1 MLRLEAVRSG
11 YGKLEIIQSA
21 SLEVPDGA
29 IVGIIG
35 PNGAGKS
42 TLLKTAFGYLAPS
55 SGRIVFDGREIAGR
69 RPDEI
74 MRFGVGYLSQAGGLF
89 AEMTV
94 QDNLVL
100 GGYTVSRVAKRRAI
114 DEVYARFPIFRDR
127 RRQLAGSLSGGEQR
141 LLAIAR
147 ALIVRP
153 RLLLLDEPSAAL
165 APRFID
171 EVYARFPIFRDRRR
185 QLAGSLSGGEQ
196 RLLAIARAL
205 IVRPHLLL
213 LDEPSAALA
222 PRFIDEVY
230 ATIGSLNRD
239 GLALLIVEQNVEA
252 ILAVAHRVFVL
263 DLGQNAFDGT
273 PAELR
278 ASDRIRRLYLGEDA
292 A

>member
-1 MLRLEAVRSG
+1 MLALEGVRGG
-11 YGKLEIIQSA
+11 YGKLEILQAA

-42 TLLKTAFGYLAPS
+42 TLLKTAFGYLAPWA
-55 SGRIVFDGREIAGR
+55 GRVVLDGREIAGR

-74 MRFGVGYLSQAGGLF
+74 MRLGVGYLAQAGGLF

-94 QDNLVL
+94 HDNLVL
-100 GGYTVSRVAKRRAI
+100 GGYTISREEKRRAI
-114 DEVYARFPIFRDR
+114 DDVYAHFPFLRER
-127 RRQLAGSLSGGEQR
+127 RRQLAGALSGGEQR

-147 ALIVRP
+147 ALIVKP

-171 EVYARFPIFRDRRR
+171 DI
-185 QLAGSLSGGEQ
+185 
-196 RLLAIARAL
+196 
-205 IVRPHLLL
+205 
-213 LDEPSAALA
+213 
-222 PRFIDEVY
+222 Y
-230 ATIGSLNRD
+230 ATLQHLNRD
-239 GLALLIVEQNVEA
+239 GLAMLIVEQNVEA

-263 DLGQNAFDGT
+263 DLGRNAFDGT

-278 ASDRIRRLYLGEDA
+278 DSDRIRRLYLGEDGIDSEPA
-292 A
+292 

>member
-1 MLRLEAVRSG
+1 MLELEGVRSG
-11 YGKLEIIQSA
+11 YGKLEIVQAA
-21 SLEVPDGA
+21 SLQVGDGA

-42 TLLKTAFGYLAPS
+42 TLLKTAFGYLPPFA
-55 SGRIVFDGREIAGR
+55 GRIALDGREIAGR

-74 MRFGVGYLSQAGGLF
+74 MRLGVGYLAQAGGLF

-94 QDNLVL
+94 HDNLVL
-100 GGYTVSRVAKRRAI
+100 GGYTVSRADKRRAI
-114 DEVYARFPIFRDR
+114 DAVYARFPLFRDR
-127 RRQLAGSLSGGEQR
+127 GRQLAGALSGGEQR

-171 EVYARFPIFRDRRR
+171 
-185 QLAGSLSGGEQ
+185 
-196 RLLAIARAL
+196 L
-205 IVRPHLLL
+205 I
-213 LDEPSAALA
+213 
-222 PRFIDEVY
+222 Y
-230 ATIGSLNRD
+230 ATLVALNRD
-239 GLALLIVEQNVEA
+239 GLAMLIVEQNVEA

-263 DLGQNAFDGT
+263 DLGRNAFDGT

-278 ASDRIRRLYLGEDA
+278 ASDRIRRLYLGEDGGEDEPA
-292 A
+292 AGPQR

>member
-1 MLRLEAVRSG
+1 MLALEDVRGG
-11 YGKLEIIQSA
+11 YGKLEILQSA
-21 SLEVPDGA
+21 SLRVPDGA

-42 TLLKTAFGYLAPS
+42 TLLKTAFGYLPPWAGS
-55 SGRIVFDGREIAGR
+55 VRVDGREIAGR

-74 MRFGVGYLSQAGGLF
+74 MRLGVGYLSQAGGLF

-94 QDNLVL
+94 HDNLVL
-100 GGYTVSRVAKRRAI
+100 GGYTIARGEKRRAI
-114 DEVYARFPIFRDR
+114 EDVYARFPLFRER

-147 ALIVRP
+147 ALIARP

-165 APRFID
+165 APRFI
-171 EVYARFPIFRDRRR
+171 E
-185 QLAGSLSGGEQ
+185 
-196 RLLAIARAL
+196 
-205 IVRPHLLL
+205 
-213 LDEPSAALA
+213 
-222 PRFIDEVY
+222 EVY
-230 ATIGSLNRD
+230 ATLQRLNRD

-263 DLGQNAFDGT
+263 DLGRNAFDGT

-278 ASDRIRRLYLGEDA
+278 GSDRIRRLYLGEDDGEGA
-292 A
+292 PA

>member
-1 MLRLEAVRSG
+1 MLELEAVRGG
-11 YGKLEIIQSA
+11 YGKLEILQSA
-21 SLEVPDGA
+21 SLRVPDRA

-42 TLLKTAFGYLAPS
+42 TLLKTAFGYLAPWA
-55 SGRIVFDGREIAGR
+55 GRVALDGREIAGR

-74 MRFGVGYLSQAGGLF
+74 MRLGVGYLSQAGGLF

-94 QDNLVL
+94 HDNLVL
-100 GGYTVSRVAKRRAI
+100 GGYTISRGGKRRAV
-114 DEVYARFPIFRDR
+114 DSVYARFPLFRDR

-147 ALIVRP
+147 ALIVHP

-171 EVYARFPIFRDRRR
+171 EVYAT
-185 QLAGSLSGGEQ
+185 LVA
-196 RLLAIARAL
+196 
-205 IVRPHLLL
+205 
-213 LDEPSAALA
+213 
-222 PRFIDEVY
+222 
-230 ATIGSLNRD
+230 LNRD
-239 GLALLIVEQNVEA
+239 GLAMLIVEQNVEA

-263 DLGQNAFDGT
+263 DLGRNAFDGT

-278 ASDRIRRLYLGEDA
+278 GSDRIRRLYLGEDGEDA
-292 A
+292 AGAGR

>member
-1 MLRLEAVRSG
+1 MLELEGVRSG
-11 YGKLEIIQSA
+11 YGKLEIVQAA
-21 SLEVPDGA
+21 SLQVGDGA

-42 TLLKTAFGYLAPS
+42 TLLKTAFGYLPPFA
-55 SGRIVFDGREIAGR
+55 GRIALDGREIAGR

-74 MRFGVGYLSQAGGLF
+74 MRLGVGYLAQAGGLF

-94 QDNLVL
+94 HDNLVL
-100 GGYTVSRVAKRRAI
+100 GGYTVSRADKRRAL
-114 DEVYARFPIFRDR
+114 DAVYARFPLFRDR
-127 RRQLAGSLSGGEQR
+127 GRQLAGALSGGEQR

-171 EVYARFPIFRDRRR
+171 
-185 QLAGSLSGGEQ
+185 
-196 RLLAIARAL
+196 L
-205 IVRPHLLL
+205 I
-213 LDEPSAALA
+213 
-222 PRFIDEVY
+222 Y
-230 ATIGSLNRD
+230 ATLVALNRD
-239 GLALLIVEQNVEA
+239 GLAMLIVEQNVEA

-263 DLGQNAFDGT
+263 DLGRNAFDGT

-278 ASDRIRRLYLGEDA
+278 ASDRIRRLYLGEDGGENEPA
-292 A
+292 EGPGR

>member
-1 MLRLEAVRSG
+1 MLELEDVRSG
-11 YGKLEIIQSA
+11 YGKLEIVQAA
-21 SLEVPDGA
+21 SLQVGDGA

-42 TLLKTAFGYLAPS
+42 TLLKTAFGYLPPFA
-55 SGRIVFDGREIAGR
+55 GRIALDGREIAGR

-74 MRFGVGYLSQAGGLF
+74 MRLGVGYLAQAGGLF

-94 QDNLVL
+94 HDNLVL
-100 GGYTVSRVAKRRAI
+100 GGYTVSRADKRRAI
-114 DEVYARFPIFRDR
+114 DAIYARFPLFRDR
-127 RRQLAGSLSGGEQR
+127 GRQLAGVLSGGEQR

-171 EVYARFPIFRDRRR
+171 
-185 QLAGSLSGGEQ
+185 
-196 RLLAIARAL
+196 L
-205 IVRPHLLL
+205 I
-213 LDEPSAALA
+213 
-222 PRFIDEVY
+222 Y
-230 ATIGSLNRD
+230 ATLQALNRD
-239 GLALLIVEQNVEA
+239 GLAMLIVEQNVEA

-263 DLGQNAFDGT
+263 DLGRNAFDGT

-278 ASDRIRRLYLGEDA
+278 ASDRIRRLYLGEDDVA
-292 A
+292 DGPGR

>member
-1 MLRLEAVRSG
+1 MLELEGVRSG
-11 YGKLEIIQSA
+11 YGKLEIVQAA
-21 SLEVPDGA
+21 SLEVGDGA

-42 TLLKTAFGYLAPS
+42 TLLKTAFGYLPPFA
-55 SGRIVFDGREIAGR
+55 GRIALDGREIAGR

-74 MRFGVGYLSQAGGLF
+74 MRLGVGYLAQAGGLF

-94 QDNLVL
+94 HDNLVL
-100 GGYTVSRVAKRRAI
+100 GGYTVSRADKRRAI
-114 DEVYARFPIFRDR
+114 EAVYARFPLFRDR
-127 RRQLAGSLSGGEQR
+127 GRQLAGALSGGEQR

-171 EVYARFPIFRDRRR
+171 
-185 QLAGSLSGGEQ
+185 
-196 RLLAIARAL
+196 L
-205 IVRPHLLL
+205 I
-213 LDEPSAALA
+213 
-222 PRFIDEVY
+222 Y
-230 ATIGSLNRD
+230 ATLVALNRD
-239 GLALLIVEQNVEA
+239 GLAMLIVEQNVAA

-263 DLGQNAFDGT
+263 DLGRNAFDGT

-278 ASDRIRRLYLGEDA
+278 ASDRIRRLYLGEDEA
-292 A
+292 AAGPGL

>member
-1 MLRLEAVRSG
+1 MLELENVRSG
-11 YGKLEIIQSA
+11 YGKLEIVQAA
-21 SLEVPDGA
+21 SLEVGDGA

-42 TLLKTAFGYLAPS
+42 TLLKTAFGYLPPFA
-55 SGRIVFDGREIAGR
+55 GRIALDGREIAGR

-74 MRFGVGYLSQAGGLF
+74 MRLGVGYLAQAGGLF

-94 QDNLVL
+94 HDNLVL
-100 GGYTVSRVAKRRAI
+100 GGYTVSRADKRRAI
-114 DEVYARFPIFRDR
+114 DAVYARFPLFRDR
-127 RRQLAGSLSGGEQR
+127 GRQLAGALSGGEQR

-171 EVYARFPIFRDRRR
+171 
-185 QLAGSLSGGEQ
+185 
-196 RLLAIARAL
+196 L
-205 IVRPHLLL
+205 IYTTLV
-213 LDEPSAALA
+213 A
-222 PRFIDEVY
+222 
-230 ATIGSLNRD
+230 LNRD
-239 GLALLIVEQNVEA
+239 GLAMLIVEQNVEA

-263 DLGQNAFDGT
+263 DLGRNAFDGT

-278 ASDRIRRLYLGEDA
+278 ASDRIRRLYLGEEGGENEPA
-292 A
+292 AGPGR

>member
-1 MLRLEAVRSG
+1 MLALEGVRSG
-11 YGKLEIIQSA
+11 YGKLEIVQAA
-21 SLEVPDGA
+21 SLHVGDGA

-42 TLLKTAFGYLAPS
+42 TLLKTAFGYLPPFA
-55 SGRIVFDGREIAGR
+55 GRIALDGREIAGR

-74 MRFGVGYLSQAGGLF
+74 MRLGVGYLAQAGGLF

-94 QDNLVL
+94 YDNLVL
-100 GGYTVSRVAKRRAI
+100 GGYTVSRADKRRAI
-114 DEVYARFPIFRDR
+114 DAVYARFPLFRDR
-127 RRQLAGSLSGGEQR
+127 GRQLAGALSGGEQR

-171 EVYARFPIFRDRRR
+171 
-185 QLAGSLSGGEQ
+185 
-196 RLLAIARAL
+196 L
-205 IVRPHLLL
+205 IYTTLV
-213 LDEPSAALA
+213 
-222 PRFIDEVY
+222 
-230 ATIGSLNRD
+230 SLNRD
-239 GLALLIVEQNVEA
+239 GLAMLIVEQNVEA

-263 DLGQNAFDGT
+263 DLGRNAFDGT

-278 ASDRIRRLYLGEDA
+278 ASDRIRRLYLGEDGGEDEA
-292 A
+292 ADGPGR

>member
-1 MLRLEAVRSG
+1 MLELEGVRSG
-11 YGKLEIIQSA
+11 YGKLEILQSV
-21 SLEVPDGA
+21 SLRVPDGE
-29 IVGIIG
+29 IIGVIG

-42 TLLKTAFGYLAPS
+42 TLLKTAFGYLPPFA
-55 SGRIVFDGREIAGR
+55 GRIALDGRDIAGR

-74 MRFGVGYLSQAGGLF
+74 MRGGVGYLSQAGGLF

-94 QDNLVL
+94 HDNLVL
-100 GGYTVSRVAKRRAI
+100 GGYTVSRALKRQAI
-114 DEVYARFPIFRDR
+114 EHVYTRFPLFRDR
-127 RRQLAGSLSGGEQR
+127 RRQLAGALSGGEQR

-171 EVYARFPIFRDRRR
+171 EVYTTLVA
-185 QLAGSLSGGEQ
+185 
-196 RLLAIARAL
+196 
-205 IVRPHLLL
+205 
-213 LDEPSAALA
+213 
-222 PRFIDEVY
+222 
-230 ATIGSLNRD
+230 LNRD
-239 GLALLIVEQNVEA
+239 GIALLIVEQNVEA
-252 ILAVAHRVFVL
+252 ILSVAHRVFVL

-278 ASDRIRRLYLGEDA
+278 ASDSIRRLYLGEDA

>member
-1 MLRLEAVRSG
+1 MLELEGVRSG
-11 YGKLEIIQSA
+11 YGKLEIVQAA
-21 SLEVPDGA
+21 SLEVGDGA

-42 TLLKTAFGYLAPS
+42 TLLKTAFGYLPPFA
-55 SGRIVFDGREIAGR
+55 GRIALDGREIAGR

-74 MRFGVGYLSQAGGLF
+74 MRLGVGYLAQAGGLF

-94 QDNLVL
+94 HDNLVL
-100 GGYTVSRVAKRRAI
+100 GGYTVSRADKRRAI
-114 DEVYARFPIFRDR
+114 DAVYARFPLFRDR
-127 RRQLAGSLSGGEQR
+127 GRQLAGALSGGEQR

-171 EVYARFPIFRDRRR
+171 
-185 QLAGSLSGGEQ
+185 
-196 RLLAIARAL
+196 L
-205 IVRPHLLL
+205 I
-213 LDEPSAALA
+213 
-222 PRFIDEVY
+222 Y
-230 ATIGSLNRD
+230 ATLVALNRD
-239 GLALLIVEQNVEA
+239 GLAMLIVEQNVEA

-263 DLGQNAFDGT
+263 DLGRNAFDGT

-278 ASDRIRRLYLGEDA
+278 ASDRIRRLYLGEDGGEDEA
-292 A
+292 AAGPGR

>member
-1 MLRLEAVRSG
+1 MLALEGVRSG
-11 YGKLEIIQSA
+11 YGKLEIVQAA
-21 SLEVPDGA
+21 SLEVGDGA

-42 TLLKTAFGYLAPS
+42 TLLKTAFGYLPPFA
-55 SGRIVFDGREIAGR
+55 GRIALDGREIAGR

-74 MRFGVGYLSQAGGLF
+74 MRLGVGYLAQAGGLF

-94 QDNLVL
+94 YDNLVL
-100 GGYTVSRVAKRRAI
+100 GGYTVSRADKRRAI
-114 DEVYARFPIFRDR
+114 DAVYARFPLFRDR
-127 RRQLAGSLSGGEQR
+127 GRQLAGALSGGEQR

-171 EVYARFPIFRDRRR
+171 
-185 QLAGSLSGGEQ
+185 
-196 RLLAIARAL
+196 L
-205 IVRPHLLL
+205 IYTTLV
-213 LDEPSAALA
+213 A
-222 PRFIDEVY
+222 
-230 ATIGSLNRD
+230 LNRD
-239 GLALLIVEQNVEA
+239 GLAMLIVEQNVEA

-263 DLGQNAFDGT
+263 DLGRNAFDGT

-278 ASDRIRRLYLGEDA
+278 ASDRIRRLYLGEDGGEDEA
-292 A
+292 AAGPGR

>member
-1 MLRLEAVRSG
+1 MLELEDVRSG
-11 YGKLEIIQSA
+11 YGKLEILQSA
-21 SLEVPDGA
+21 SLRVPDGA

-42 TLLKTAFGYLAPS
+42 TLLKTAFGYLAPWA
-55 SGRIVFDGREIAGR
+55 GRIALDGREIAGR

-74 MRFGVGYLSQAGGLF
+74 MRWGVGYLAQAGGLF

-94 QDNLVL
+94 HDNLVL
-100 GGYTVSRVAKRRAI
+100 GGYTVSRAEKRRAI
-114 DEVYARFPIFRDR
+114 EDVYARFPLFRDR
-127 RRQLAGSLSGGEQR
+127 RRQLAGALSGGEQR

-171 EVYARFPIFRDRRR
+171 
-185 QLAGSLSGGEQ
+185 
-196 RLLAIARAL
+196 L
-205 IVRPHLLL
+205 I
-213 LDEPSAALA
+213 
-222 PRFIDEVY
+222 Y
-230 ATIGSLNRD
+230 ATLVALNRD
-239 GLALLIVEQNVEA
+239 GLAMLIVEQNVEA

-263 DLGQNAFDGT
+263 DLGRNAFDGT

-278 ASDRIRRLYLGEDA
+278 GSDRIRRLYLGEEEGA
-292 A
+292 G